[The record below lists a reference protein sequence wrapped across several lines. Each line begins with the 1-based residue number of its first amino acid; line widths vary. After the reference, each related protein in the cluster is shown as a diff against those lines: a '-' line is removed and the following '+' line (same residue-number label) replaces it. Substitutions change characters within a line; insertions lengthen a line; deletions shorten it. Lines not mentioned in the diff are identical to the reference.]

1 MCIRDRGTSAQLAS
15 NAVATMTGVK
25 DVSTE
30 LEGGRLGTVAGT
42 LSKEKQISTQAG
54 LQSAGLEASQD
65 ITKFQAG
72 EQVASAKR
80 KAVES
85 TLGGVFGGALGTMQ
99 ANVVDTGN
107 PFFRSSSV
115 DDKIKG
121 KMVDG
126 KQLQFGD
133 YYETGI
139 FGGTRLGNLRAPQ
152 INDATITGQDT
163 KKKIDPFNIGSM
175 S

>member
-1 MCIRDRGTSAQLAS
+1 
-15 NAVATMTGVK
+15 MTGVK

-30 LEGGRLGTVAGT
+30 LEGGRLGTVAGM

-85 TLGGVFGGALGTMQ
+85 TLGGVFGGALGAMAQ
-99 ANVVDTGN
+99 NVADTGSMFQKG
-107 PFFRSSSV
+107 PYRV
-115 DDKIKG
+115 TDPKG
-121 KMVDG
+121 KKMTDG
-126 KQLQFGD
+126 TILPKDEYFSVGV
-133 YYETGI
+133 
-139 FGGTRLGNLRAPQ
+139 FGGTSPLSQIRAPQ
-152 INDATITGQDT
+152 VNNDATITGQTT